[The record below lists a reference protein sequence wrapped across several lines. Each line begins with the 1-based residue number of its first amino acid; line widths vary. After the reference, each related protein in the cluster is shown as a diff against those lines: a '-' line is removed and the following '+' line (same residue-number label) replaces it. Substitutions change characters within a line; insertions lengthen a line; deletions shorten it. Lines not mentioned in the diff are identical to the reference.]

1 MSGRK
6 TLDHLCLSSRAS
18 EFQAAIGTRF
28 RCHKR
33 ALAPLSG
40 LWLSWLRARCVATHA
55 HLWRE
60 LRFGCCD
67 AGGQFRLDKYPA
79 VVIIDAVASQF
90 AQLML
95 QSQPGDFVGQGQ
107 TVDIIYTPSNSPFFL
122 ADIVDF
128 TANGQPDFVH
138 FAVGNPAAS
147 PNTFATLDFSTA
159 GLGIPILPGTYGL
172 PGNTAQRASFA
183 EPGHA
188 GLDVTF
194 QNRGSN
200 TLTGNFTI
208 TDVTF
213 FLDANNTLEIGSF
226 AASFEQ
232 HSEGAVPALF
242 GTFTYQ
248 SSVPDSGATALL
260 LIIGVVG
267 LCLCAALFQRRGNR
281 SFQIGTS

>member
-1 MSGRK
+1 MSPVAVFRNRS
-6 TLDHLCLSSRAS
+6 LSVAS
-18 EFQAAIGTRF
+18 AMKYLRVRF
-28 RCHKR
+28 KALLMSVLI
-33 ALAPLSG
+33 ALAFVS
-40 LWLSWLRARCVATHA
+40 A
-55 HLWRE
+55 
-60 LRFGCCD
+60 D
-67 AGGQFRLDKYPA
+67 
-79 VVIIDAVASQF
+79 ASQF